1 MTITIPKKGYAEK
14 QAAIV
19 VKCGGLESPSGI
31 AHFLEHKM
39 FEDAEINFFEA
50 FAKNGA
56 MVNAYTHFT
65 HTVYYFSCIDAFD
78 ENLELLQRLVS
89 KTHFTNENVEKEKGI
104 ILSEIDMYADNP
116 YWQVYTNLHKALFH
130 EMALR
135 QDILGIK
142 ESIQTIT
149 PAKLQE
155 VYDTFY
161 TPEKMALICVGD
173 FDECRP
179 GLHGRAIRYSDE
191 IRISNDQPLQTPP
204 KFVSTEPAHA
214 KENQIEKNMPV
225 AIPIFQLGFKA
236 ISQNTAT
243 NIAAA
248 TILTDMLA
256 GESSETYAQLYD
268 SGLIDNQFNAE
279 YLGGSYYGIFL
290 FSGTSSNPQAVR
302 EGIHE
307 SIKIGL
313 DSSRFETIKSKHIGR
328 YLKNLNAISNILTAQ
343 ADLYTRGQDVW
354 EMANAFQN
362 VRMQDVE
369 VQFAHLLEQNQALS
383 IINPIAS

>member
-1 MTITIPKKGYAEK
+1 MKITIPKKGYAEK

-39 FEDAEINFFEA
+39 FEDPKINLFEA

-65 HTVYYFSCIDAFD
+65 HTVYYFSCIDAFE

-89 KTHFTNENVEKEKGI
+89 ETYFNDENVEKEKGI

-130 EMALR
+130 EMPLR

-142 ESIQTIT
+142 ESVQTIT

-161 TPEKMALICVGD
+161 TSENMALISVGD
-173 FDECRP
+173 FDERRP
-179 GLHGRAIRYSDE
+179 
-191 IRISNDQPLQTPP
+191 PQTPP
-204 KFVSTEPAHA
+204 KFVSTEPVHA
-214 KENQIEKNMPV
+214 KENLIEKNMPV

-236 ISQNTAT
+236 ISQNTT
-243 NIAAA
+243 INIAAA
-248 TILTDMLA
+248 TILADMLA
-256 GESSETYAQLYD
+256 GESSEAYSQLYD

-290 FSGTSSNPQAVR
+290 FSGTSPNPQAVR
-302 EGIHE
+302 EGIFK
-307 SIKIGL
+307 SIKKGL

-328 YLKNLNAISNILTAQ
+328 YLKNFNAISNILTTQ

-354 EMANAFQN
+354 ELAEAFQK
-362 VRMQDVE
+362 VRLKDVE
-369 VQFAHLLEQNQALS
+369 VQLAHLLERNHALS
-383 IINPIAS
+383 IINPIGA